1 MKKKELNSLAK
12 KIAKAELVIQTS
24 SDPAEI
30 ERAQNDIMTLTSKV
44 ESLSDVVALDE
55 LVYDILSKKF
65 DN

>member
-12 KIAKAELVIQTS
+12 KIAKAELIVQTS

-30 ERAQNDIMTLTSKV
+30 ERAQNDIMALTSRV